1 MSLLSVSSVV
11 QVMRITANGRWCTT
25 IRRRAERSTSRRGA
39 GAGAGAHLE
48 LGALLPDALHIGAH
62 DVQALGSI
70 VHALSLNVQNQE
82 HRYSYSR

>member
-1 MSLLSVSSVV
+1 MVHDNQERS
-11 QVMRITANGRWCTT
+11 
-25 IRRRAERSTSRRGA
+25 RAEHEQERGRRGQ
-39 GAGAGAHLE
+39 GAGAHLE